1 MGVDSL
7 VIRFHCPK
15 CGRECLLPRA
25 LIGVPLLCKGCG
37 DRLAVPEHSEPLP
50 EPPRPAFDRSLPI
63 AREDQPDILV
73 TPTVEDSSVNLF
85 LSAEVRKNLFLP
97 IEGSGQSP
105 PPDVETPVAST
116 DLPVTA
122 PPPDRKL
129 LARIADGAAFFA
141 MLALGA
147 VVGSMVAGKSI
158 AQIFADAPASPRF
171 PPTDLM
177 ILVASVAVCGLL
189 YVWLGTRGW
198 SLGARI
204 RHRS

>member
-1 MGVDSL
+1 M
-7 VIRFHCPK
+7 IRFHCPK
-15 CGRECLLPRA
+15 CGRESLLSNA

-37 DRLAVPEHSEPLP
+37 DRLTVPEISEP
-50 EPPRPAFDRSLPI
+50 EPKPPKPAFDRSFPV

-85 LSAEVRKNLFLP
+85 LSTEMRKNLFLP

-105 PPDVETPVAST
+105 PPDVPAPVAST
-116 DLPVTA
+116 DLPATA
-122 PPPDRKL
+122 PRPERKG
-129 LARIADGAAFFA
+129 LALIADATAFVV

-147 VVGSMVAGKSI
+147 GIGSMIAGKPSV
-158 AQIFADAPASPRF
+158 QILSDAPASPRF

-177 ILVASVAVCGLL
+177 IWVASVAVFGLL

-204 RHRS
+204 RRR